1 MIVVISTYFSYK
13 IYLINSF
20 ILFSR
25 IDIKRHS
32 KPQDFFLVDST
43 GDMLET
49 KPILDPNNHFT
60 KKNTTKTD
68 EKPTTTSVSATV
80 KNDKTHVIE
89 LSCDVYNNVLSSTE
103 SQTLA
108 RLVSRKKNII
118 FYKKFQV

>member
-1 MIVVISTYFSYK
+1 
-13 IYLINSF
+13 
-20 ILFSR
+20 
-25 IDIKRHS
+25 
-32 KPQDFFLVDST
+32 
-43 GDMLET
+43 MLET
-49 KPILDPNNHFT
+49 KPILDPNNHFR

-108 RLVSRKKNII
+108 RLVSRKKSII
-118 FYKKFQV
+118 FKNKISSLKNS

>member
-1 MIVVISTYFSYK
+1 MYIYF
-13 IYLINSF
+13 
-20 ILFSR
+20 FSR

-49 KPILDPNNHFT
+49 KPILDPNNAIS
-60 KKNTTKTD
+60 TTKNKNIKT
-68 EKPTTTSVSATV
+68 EQTTTNTTTSVSAAIV
-80 KNDKTHVIE
+80 KNDKNSKTHVIE

-108 RLVSRKKNII
+108 R
-118 FYKKFQV
+118 

>member
-108 RLVSRKKNII
+108 RLVSRKKI
-118 FYKKFQV
+118 

>member
-1 MIVVISTYFSYK
+1 
-13 IYLINSF
+13 
-20 ILFSR
+20 
-25 IDIKRHS
+25 
-32 KPQDFFLVDST
+32 
-43 GDMLET
+43 MLET

-60 KKNTTKTD
+60 KKSTKTD

-108 RLVSRKKNII
+108 RLVSRKKSII
-118 FYKKFQV
+118 FKNKISSLKNS